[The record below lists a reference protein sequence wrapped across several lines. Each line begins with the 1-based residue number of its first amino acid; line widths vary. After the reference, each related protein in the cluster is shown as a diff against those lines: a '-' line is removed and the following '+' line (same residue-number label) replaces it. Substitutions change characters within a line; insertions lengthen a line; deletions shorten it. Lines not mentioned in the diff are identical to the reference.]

1 MKEASDRLGISY
13 NIIYGKYRE
22 VYGPLSKKRTS
33 KQQKNSQT
41 DQDKRSAVVTSFDPD
56 SLGIIEY
63 NDYTGTREEFW
74 SENYVNVLM
83 KVSRHIN

>member
-1 MKEASDRLGISY
+1 MKEASERLGISY

-33 KQQKNSQT
+33 KQPKNSQT
-41 DQDKRSAVVTSFDPD
+41 DQDKRSAGVPSFDPD

-83 KVSRHIN
+83 KVSKHN